1 MDPRKA
7 TVAILYNG
15 VKAEVQLAPYLSSF
29 KYTDVASGS
38 SDSISISIND
48 RDRKWING
56 WFPQKGD
63 RLQPTIETCNWER
76 DGQKKKFPCGKFLVD
91 DFSFKGGPIRLDL
104 EGLALPAA
112 SGFKATERTE
122 TYESTTLKEIG
133 QIVAARAKVALHY
146 EAGAVAVEK
155 VEQNNQTDCAFFGS
169 LVEKYG
175 LALKIYNDK
184 LVVFDEGK
192 YEAKAPKLI
201 LFPGYQRICGEEQ
214 RADNESPEWAT
225 FDPGWSW
232 NTKLDQTYTGVKY
245 QYTNS
250 EKNRTFKVTAGGGD
264 RILEVNDAA
273 ENLGEA
279 TAIALAALNK
289 ANRGATTMSI
299 TMMARPGLIASD
311 CVEIKGLGK
320 LSGKFYVEKI
330 DHDIGSGYKMALD
343 LRLVQPRVTEAKSAS
358 STVS

>member
-7 TVAILYNG
+7 TVALLYNG
-15 VKAEVQLAPYLSSF
+15 TNANVQLAPYLSSF

-48 RDRKWING
+48 RDRRWING

-63 RLQPTIETCNWER
+63 KLQPTIETFNWER
-76 DGQKKKFPCGKFLVD
+76 DGQKGKFPCGKFLVD

-146 EAGAVAVEK
+146 EAGAVSIEK

-175 LALKIYNDK
+175 YALKIYNDK

-201 LFPGYQRICGEEQ
+201 LTEKDFE
-214 RADNESPEWAT
+214 
-225 FDPGWSW
+225 PGWSW
-232 NTKLDQTYTGVKY
+232 NTKLDQTYTGVNY

-250 EKNRTFKVTAGGGD
+250 EKNRTFKVSAGGGG

-279 TAIALAALNK
+279 TLIALAALNK
-289 ANRGATTMSI
+289 ANRGTTTMSI

-311 CVEIKGLGK
+311 CVEIRGLGK

-343 LRLVQPRVTEAKSAS
+343 LRLVQPRVTAAKSAS

>member
-192 YEAKAPKLI
+192 YEAKAPKFTLTEKE
-201 LFPGYQRICGEEQ
+201 FE
-214 RADNESPEWAT
+214 
-225 FDPGWSW
+225 PGWSW
-232 NTKLDQTYTGVKY
+232 NTKLDKTYTGVKY

-250 EKNRTFKVTAGGGD
+250 EKNRTFTVTAGGGD

-289 ANRGATTMSI
+289 ANRDATTMSI

-330 DHDIGSGYKMALD
+330 DHDIGSGYKMALE
-343 LRLVQPRVTEAKSAS
+343 LRLVQPRVTAAKSAS

>member
-192 YEAKAPKLI
+192 YEAKAPKFTLTEKE
-201 LFPGYQRICGEEQ
+201 FE
-214 RADNESPEWAT
+214 
-225 FDPGWSW
+225 PGWSW
-232 NTKLDQTYTGVKY
+232 NTKLDKTYTGVKY
-245 QYTNS
+245 QYTFS
-250 EKNRTFKVTAGGGD
+250 EKIRTFTVTAGGGD

-289 ANRGATTMSI
+289 ANRDATTMSI

-330 DHDIGSGYKMALD
+330 DHDIGSGYKMALE
-343 LRLVQPRVTEAKSAS
+343 LRLVQPRVTAAKSAS

>member
-15 VKAEVQLAPYLSSF
+15 VKAEVQLAPYLSAF

-63 RLQPTIETCNWER
+63 RLQPTIETYNWER
-76 DGQKKKFPCGKFLVD
+76 DGQKIKFPCGKFLVD

-146 EAGAVAVEK
+146 EAGAVSIEK

-175 LALKIYNDK
+175 YALKIYNDK

-192 YEAKAPKLI
+192 YEAKAPECTLTEKD
-201 LFPGYQRICGEEQ
+201 FE
-214 RADNESPEWAT
+214 
-225 FDPGWSW
+225 PGWSW

-250 EKNRTFKVTAGGGD
+250 EKNRTFTVTAGGGG

-279 TAIALAALNK
+279 TLIALAALNK
-289 ANRGATTMSI
+289 ANRDATTMSI

-330 DHDIGSGYKMALD
+330 DHDIGSSYKMALD
-343 LRLVQPRVTEAKSAS
+343 MRLVQPRVTAARSAS

>member
-1 MDPRKA
+1 M
-7 TVAILYNG
+7 
-15 VKAEVQLAPYLSSF
+15 
-29 KYTDVASGS
+29 
-38 SDSISISIND
+38 
-48 RDRKWING
+48 
-56 WFPQKGD
+56 
-63 RLQPTIETCNWER
+63 
-76 DGQKKKFPCGKFLVD
+76 
-91 DFSFKGGPIRLDL
+91 
-104 EGLALPAA
+104 
-112 SGFKATERTE
+112 
-122 TYESTTLKEIG
+122 STTLKEIG

-146 EAGAVAVEK
+146 EAGAVTIEK

-192 YEAKAPKLI
+192 YEAKAPKFI
-201 LFPGYQRICGEEQ
+201 LTEKDFE
-214 RADNESPEWAT
+214 
-225 FDPGWSW
+225 PGWSW

-250 EKNRTFKVTAGGGD
+250 EKNRTFTVTAGGGD

-289 ANRGATTMSI
+289 DNRDATTMSI

-311 CVEIKGLGK
+311 CVEIRGLGK

-330 DHDIGSGYKMALD
+330 DHDIGSGYKMALE
-343 LRLVQPRVTEAKSAS
+343 LRLVQPRVTAAKSAS

>member
-15 VKAEVQLAPYLSSF
+15 VKAEVQLAPYLSAF

-192 YEAKAPKLI
+192 YEAKAPKFI
-201 LFPGYQRICGEEQ
+201 LTEKDFE
-214 RADNESPEWAT
+214 
-225 FDPGWSW
+225 PGWSW
-232 NTKLDQTYTGVKY
+232 NTKLDKTYTGVKY

-250 EKNRTFKVTAGGGD
+250 EKNRTFTVTAGGGD

-289 ANRGATTMSI
+289 ANRDATTMSI

-311 CVEIKGLGK
+311 CVEIRGLGK

-330 DHDIGSGYKMALD
+330 DHDIGSGYKMALE
-343 LRLVQPRVTEAKSAS
+343 LRLVQPRVTAAKSAS

>member
-7 TVAILYNG
+7 TVALLYNG
-15 VKAEVQLAPYLSSF
+15 TNANVQLAPYLSSF

-48 RDRKWING
+48 RDRRWING

-63 RLQPTIETCNWER
+63 RLQPTIETLNWER
-76 DGQKKKFPCGKFLVD
+76 DGQKGKFPCGTFLVD
-91 DFSFKGGPIRLDL
+91 DFSFKGGPVRLDL
-104 EGLALPAA
+104 EGLALPAV

-146 EAGAVAVEK
+146 EAGAVSIEK

-175 LALKIYNDK
+175 YALKIYNDK
-184 LVVFDEGK
+184 LVVFDGGK
-192 YEAKAPKLI
+192 YEAKPPKFI
-201 LFPGYQRICGEEQ
+201 FTEKDFE
-214 RADNESPEWAT
+214 
-225 FDPGWSW
+225 PGWSW

-250 EKNRTFKVTAGGGD
+250 EKNRTFTVTAGGGG

-279 TAIALAALNK
+279 TLIALAALNK
-289 ANRGATTMSI
+289 ANRDATTMSI

-311 CVEIKGLGK
+311 CVEIRGLGK

-343 LRLVQPRVTEAKSAS
+343 MRLVQARVAAAKSAS

>member
-192 YEAKAPKLI
+192 YEAKAPKFTLTEKE
-201 LFPGYQRICGEEQ
+201 FE
-214 RADNESPEWAT
+214 
-225 FDPGWSW
+225 PGWSW
-232 NTKLDQTYTGVKY
+232 NTKLDKTYTGVKY
-245 QYTNS
+245 QYTNHERYTVPKGWAKS
-250 EKNRTFKVTAGGGD
+250 LRGLFHRSVLSVYLERGGRANFQCHLRAGMPELLAHPPRQVRRRADTA
-264 RILEVNDAA
+264 LYP
-273 ENLGEA
+273 
-279 TAIALAALNK
+279 
-289 ANRGATTMSI
+289 
-299 TMMARPGLIASD
+299 RPGLVSGVGPGAQGASPRGRS
-311 CVEIKGLGK
+311 EHSIRGQALARRGK
-320 LSGKFYVEKI
+320 
-330 DHDIGSGYKMALD
+330 
-343 LRLVQPRVTEAKSAS
+343 
-358 STVS
+358 

>member
-48 RDRKWING
+48 RDRRWING

-63 RLQPTIETCNWER
+63 RLQPTIETYNWER

-192 YEAKAPKLI
+192 YETKAPKFTLTEKD
-201 LFPGYQRICGEEQ
+201 FE
-214 RADNESPEWAT
+214 
-225 FDPGWSW
+225 PGWSW

-250 EKNRTFKVTAGGGD
+250 EKNRTFTVTAGGGD

-289 ANRGATTMSI
+289 ANRDATTMSI

-330 DHDIGSGYKMALD
+330 DHDIGSGYKMALE
-343 LRLVQPRVTEAKSAS
+343 LRLVQPRVTAAKSAS

>member
-15 VKAEVQLAPYLSSF
+15 VKAEVQLAPYLSAF

-63 RLQPTIETCNWER
+63 RLQPTIETHNWER

-146 EAGAVAVEK
+146 EAGAVTIEK
-155 VEQNNQTDCAFFGS
+155 VEQNNQTDCAFYGS

-192 YEAKAPKLI
+192 YEVKAPKFI
-201 LFPGYQRICGEEQ
+201 LTEK
-214 RADNESPEWAT
+214 D

-250 EKNRTFKVTAGGGD
+250 EKNRTFTVTAGGGD

-289 ANRGATTMSI
+289 ANRDATTMSI

-330 DHDIGSGYKMALD
+330 DHDIGSGYKMALE
-343 LRLVQPRVTEAKSAS
+343 LRLVRPRVTAAKSAS

>member
-7 TVAILYNG
+7 TVALLYNG
-15 VKAEVQLAPYLSSF
+15 TNANVQLAPYLSSF

-48 RDRKWING
+48 RDRRWING

-63 RLQPTIETCNWER
+63 RLQPTIEILNWER
-76 DGQKKKFPCGKFLVD
+76 DGQKGKFPCGKFLVD

-104 EGLALPAA
+104 EGLALPAD

-146 EAGAVAVEK
+146 EAGTVSIEK
-155 VEQNNQTDCAFFGS
+155 VEQNNQTDCAFFGA

-175 LALKIYNDK
+175 YALKIYNDK

-192 YEAKAPKLI
+192 YEDKAPKLI
-201 LFPGYQRICGEEQ
+201 LTEKDFE
-214 RADNESPEWAT
+214 
-225 FDPGWSW
+225 PGWSW
-232 NTKLDQTYTGVKY
+232 NTKLDQTYTGVNY

-250 EKNRTFKVTAGGGD
+250 EKNRTFTVTAGGGG

-279 TAIALAALNK
+279 TLMALAALNK

-311 CVEIKGLGK
+311 CVEIRGLGK

-330 DHDIGSGYKMALD
+330 DHDIGNGYKMALD
-343 LRLVQPRVTEAKSAS
+343 MRLVQPRVTAAKSAS

>member
-122 TYESTTLKEIG
+122 TYEGTTLKEIG

-184 LVVFDEGK
+184 LVCSMRGNMK
-192 YEAKAPKLI
+192 PKPQS
-201 LFPGYQRICGEEQ
+201 LFSPKRTLSLAGPGTQ
-214 RADNESPEWAT
+214 S
-225 FDPGWSW
+225 
-232 NTKLDQTYTGVKY
+232 
-245 QYTNS
+245 
-250 EKNRTFKVTAGGGD
+250 
-264 RILEVNDAA
+264 
-273 ENLGEA
+273 
-279 TAIALAALNK
+279 
-289 ANRGATTMSI
+289 
-299 TMMARPGLIASD
+299 
-311 CVEIKGLGK
+311 
-320 LSGKFYVEKI
+320 
-330 DHDIGSGYKMALD
+330 
-343 LRLVQPRVTEAKSAS
+343 
-358 STVS
+358 

>member
-1 MDPRKA
+1 MLPRQA
-7 TVAILYNG
+7 NVSLLYNG
-15 VKAEVQLAPYLSSF
+15 ANASGQIAPYLASF
-29 KYTDVASGS
+29 QYTDVASGS

-192 YEAKAPKLI
+192 YEAKAPKFTLTEKE
-201 LFPGYQRICGEEQ
+201 FE
-214 RADNESPEWAT
+214 
-225 FDPGWSW
+225 PGWSW
-232 NTKLDQTYTGVKY
+232 NTKLDKTYTGVKY

-250 EKNRTFKVTAGGGD
+250 EKNRTFTVTAGGGD

-289 ANRGATTMSI
+289 ANRDATTMSI

-330 DHDIGSGYKMALD
+330 DHDIGSGYKMALE
-343 LRLVQPRVTEAKSAS
+343 LRLVQPRVTAAKSAS